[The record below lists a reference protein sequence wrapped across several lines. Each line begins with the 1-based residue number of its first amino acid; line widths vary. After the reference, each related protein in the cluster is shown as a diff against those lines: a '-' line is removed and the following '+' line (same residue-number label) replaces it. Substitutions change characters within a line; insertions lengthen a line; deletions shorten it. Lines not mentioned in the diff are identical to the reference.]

1 MNPLGTI
8 LVGVDGSAVSARALR
23 WAAEQAGAGAEIH
36 VLHAFS
42 PALELTLAAM
52 QQNWNPIRD
61 RTLDDLAGEWTDP
74 AREVGASVETHFID
88 DDPADGMIAMIDAA
102 DADTIVIGPHGDGH
116 GPAVGLGSVTRRLL
130 HASPVPVIIVDGADD
145 AGETPEP
152 PGAPFV
158 LACVG
163 YGSASA
169 KAADWAAQY
178 ASERGL
184 PLVILHVVS
193 YRPIFPFAPP
203 TDMLAYYLGG
213 DVSETWAQDDL
224 DDLRQRIGAD
234 HPDLQITT
242 EVGHGSASKG
252 IAKISA
258 GAELVVIGRL
268 QHAGLA
274 SCVISTRTKA
284 IITGV
289 SAPVA
294 VIPSCSKQT

>member
-1 MNPLGTI
+1 MNPLGTV
-8 LVGVDGSAVSARALR
+8 LVGVDGSAASARALR
-23 WAAEQAGAGAEIH
+23 WAAGQVASGTEVH
-36 VLHAFS
+36 VVHAFS

-52 QQNWNPIRD
+52 QQDWNPIRD
-61 RTLDDLAGEWTDP
+61 RSLDDLAGDWTDP
-74 AREVGASVETHFID
+74 AREVGASVQTHFID
-88 DDPADGMIAMIDAA
+88 DDPADGIIAMIETAE
-102 DADTIVIGPHGDGH
+102 ADTIVIGPHGNGH
-116 GPAVGLGSVTRRLL
+116 GPAFGLGSVTRRLL
-130 HASPVPVIIVDGADD
+130 HASPVPVVIIGDADD
-145 AGETPEP
+145 SESTASAE
-152 PGAPFV
+152 APFV

-163 YGSASA
+163 YGPASTN
-169 KAADWAAQY
+169 AAEWAAQY
-178 ASERGL
+178 ALERGL

-213 DVSETWAQDDL
+213 DVSEAWAQDDL
-224 DDLRQRIGAD
+224 DVIRERIGAA

-242 EVGHGSASKG
+242 EVGHGSAAKG

-294 VIPSCSKQT
+294 VIPSCPTQT

>member
-1 MNPLGTI
+1 MIDRWTTSP
-8 LVGVDGSAVSARALR
+8 VS
-23 WAAEQAGAGAEIH
+23 
-36 VLHAFS
+36 
-42 PALELTLAAM
+42 
-52 QQNWNPIRD
+52 
-61 RTLDDLAGEWTDP
+61 WTDP
-74 AREVGASVETHFID
+74 ARDVGVSVQTHFID
-88 DDPADGMIAMIDAA
+88 DDPADGIIAMIETAN
-102 DADTIVIGPHGDGH
+102 ADTIVIGPHGNGR
-116 GPAVGLGSVTRRLL
+116 GPALGLGSVTRRLL
-130 HASPVPVIIVDGADD
+130 HASPVPVVIVGDADD
-145 AGETPEP
+145 DSESTASAN
-152 PGAPFV
+152 APFV

-169 KAADWAAQY
+169 NAADWAAQY

-213 DVSETWAQDDL
+213 DVSEAWAQDDL
-224 DDLRQRIGAD
+224 DDIREHIGAA

-242 EVGHGSASKG
+242 EVGHGSAAKG

-294 VIPSCSKQT
+294 VIPLCSTRT

>member
-1 MNPLGTI
+1 
-8 LVGVDGSAVSARALR
+8 V
-23 WAAEQAGAGAEIH
+23 Q
-36 VLHAFS
+36 
-42 PALELTLAAM
+42 
-52 QQNWNPIRD
+52 
-61 RTLDDLAGEWTDP
+61 
-74 AREVGASVETHFID
+74 THFID
-88 DDPADGMIAMIDAA
+88 DDPADGIIAMIDTAK
-102 DADTIVIGPHGDGH
+102 ADTIVIGPHGNGH
-116 GPAVGLGSVTRRLL
+116 GPTFGLGSVTRRLL
-130 HASPVPVIIVDGADD
+130 HASPVPVVIVDGANDSVAENDGD
-145 AGETPEP
+145 AGETT
-152 PGAPFV
+152 APANATFV

-169 KAADWAAQY
+169 NAADWAALY

-213 DVSETWAQDDL
+213 DVSEAWAHDDL
-224 DDLRQRIGAD
+224 DDIREHIGAA

-242 EVGHGSASKG
+242 EVGHGSAAKG

-268 QHAGLA
+268 QNAGLA

-294 VIPSCSKQT
+294 VIPSTK

>member
-1 MNPLGTI
+1 MNPLGTV
-8 LVGVDGSAVSARALR
+8 LVGVDGSPASARALR
-23 WAAEQAGAGAEIH
+23 WAAEQAGSGSEVH
-36 VLHAFS
+36 VVHAFS

-52 QQNWNPIRD
+52 QQDWNPIRD
-61 RTLDDLAGEWTDP
+61 RSLDDLEGDWTDP
-74 AREVGASVETHFID
+74 AREVGVSVQTHFID
-88 DDPADGMIAMIDAA
+88 DDPADGLIAMIETAEA
-102 DADTIVIGPHGDGH
+102 DSIVIGPHGNGR
-116 GPAVGLGSVTRRLL
+116 GPAFGLGGVTRRLL
-130 HASPVPVIIVDGADD
+130 HASPVPVVIVGD
-145 AGETPEP
+145 AEDPTAPAN
-152 PGAPFV
+152 APFV

-169 KAADWAAQY
+169 NAADWAAQY
-178 ASERGL
+178 ASDRRL

-213 DVSETWAQDDL
+213 DVSEAWAQADL
-224 DDLRQRIGAD
+224 DDIRERIGAAY
-234 HPDLQITT
+234 PDLRITT
-242 EVGHGSASKG
+242 EVGHGSAAKG
-252 IAKISA
+252 IAKISE

-294 VIPSCSKQT
+294 VIPSCSTRT

>member
-8 LVGVDGSAVSARALR
+8 LVGVDGSAASARALR
-23 WAAEQAGAGAEIH
+23 WAAEQAGAGAEVH

-61 RTLDDLAGEWTDP
+61 RTLDDLAGGWTDP
-74 AREVGASVETHFID
+74 ARELGASVETHFVD
-88 DDPADGMIAMIDAA
+88 DDPADGIIAMIEAA
-102 DADTIVIGPHGDGH
+102 EADTIVIGPHGDGH
-116 GPAVGLGSVTRRLL
+116 GLAVGLGSVTRRLL
-130 HASPVPVIIVDGADD
+130 HASPVPVIIVDGADH
-145 AGETPEP
+145 ETSESAS
-152 PGAPFV
+152 APFV

-169 KAADWAAQY
+169 NAADWAAQY

-213 DVSETWAQDDL
+213 DVSEAWAQDDL
-224 DDLRQRIGAD
+224 DEIRERISAD
-234 HPDLQITT
+234 HPNLQITT
-242 EVGHGSASKG
+242 EVGHGSAAKG

-258 GAELVVIGRL
+258 
-268 QHAGLA
+268 
-274 SCVISTRTKA
+274 STLR
-284 IITGV
+284 
-289 SAPVA
+289 
-294 VIPSCSKQT
+294 